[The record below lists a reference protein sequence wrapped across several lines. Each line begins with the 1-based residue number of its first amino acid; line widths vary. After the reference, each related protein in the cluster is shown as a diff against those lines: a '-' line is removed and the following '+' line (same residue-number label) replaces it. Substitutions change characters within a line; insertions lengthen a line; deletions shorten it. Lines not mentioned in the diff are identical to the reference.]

1 MALDLDKIRQELDEI
16 DRQLVA
22 LYEQRL
28 KTCDLVAD
36 YKIEQSKP
44 VLDAE
49 REEQK
54 LAAVSSLVQSPYD
67 KRAVEELYRQIMT
80 ASRRRQYKKMAE
92 QGAFVQELFEE
103 VDELPGIRDK
113 SARIVYQGVEGAY
126 SHQAALAYFGADCG
140 MFHVDTFEEAVRC
153 VVLREADYAVVPI
166 ENAKSGTV
174 TDTYDLLVGHD
185 VYIVGE
191 HFQAVNHALLALPEA
206 VLSDI
211 RSVCSHPQALMQCK
225 EYIQEQGLREEACL
239 NTAMSARRIQEEQ
252 DKSKAAI
259 ASEQAAA
266 LYGLQV
272 LARNISRMEN
282 NTTRFIILSARNI
295 CRKSSG
301 KISLMFELKHQAG
314 ALYNMLGNL
323 IFNGVNMLH
332 IESRPIREKS
342 WEYRFFVDIEGK
354 FSDAG
359 IRNALTGIR
368 EEASCMKILG
378 SC

>member
-44 VLDAE
+44 VLDAA

-54 LAAVSSLVQSPYD
+54 LAAVSSLVQSSYD

>member
-44 VLDAE
+44 VLDAA

-54 LAAVSSLVQSPYD
+54 LAAVSSLVQSSYD

-103 VDELPGIRDK
+103 VDELPGICDK

>member
-140 MFHVDTFEEAVRC
+140 MFHVNTFEEAVRC

-206 VLSDI
+206 MLSDI

>member
-140 MFHVDTFEEAVRC
+140 MFHVNTFEEAVRC

-191 HFQAVNHALLALPEA
+191 HFQVVDHALLALPEA
-206 VLSDI
+206 MLSDI

>member
-44 VLDAE
+44 VLDAA

-140 MFHVDTFEEAVRC
+140 MFHVNTFEEAVRC

>member
-44 VLDAE
+44 VLDAA

-140 MFHVDTFEEAVRC
+140 MFHVNTFEEAVRC

-191 HFQAVNHALLALPEA
+191 HFQVVDHALLALPEA
-206 VLSDI
+206 MLSDI

>member
-103 VDELPGIRDK
+103 VDELPGICDK

-140 MFHVDTFEEAVRC
+140 MFHVNTFEEAVRC

-191 HFQAVNHALLALPEA
+191 HFQVVDHALLALPEA
-206 VLSDI
+206 MLSDI

>member
-1 MALDLDKIRQELDEI
+1 
-16 DRQLVA
+16 
-22 LYEQRL
+22 
-28 KTCDLVAD
+28 
-36 YKIEQSKP
+36 
-44 VLDAE
+44 
-49 REEQK
+49 
-54 LAAVSSLVQSPYD
+54 
-67 KRAVEELYRQIMT
+67 
-80 ASRRRQYKKMAE
+80 MAE

-140 MFHVDTFEEAVRC
+140 MFHVNTFEEAVRC

-191 HFQAVNHALLALPEA
+191 HFQVVDHALLALPEA
-206 VLSDI
+206 MLSDI

>member
-103 VDELPGIRDK
+103 VDELPGICDK

-191 HFQAVNHALLALPEA
+191 HFQVVDHALLALPEA
-206 VLSDI
+206 MLSDI

>member
-44 VLDAE
+44 VLDAA

-54 LAAVSSLVQSPYD
+54 LAAVSSLVQSSYD

-103 VDELPGIRDK
+103 VDELPGICDK

-191 HFQAVNHALLALPEA
+191 HFQVVDHALLALPEA
-206 VLSDI
+206 MLSDI

>member
-54 LAAVSSLVQSPYD
+54 LAAVSSLVQSSYD

-140 MFHVDTFEEAVRC
+140 MFHVNTFEEAVRC

-191 HFQAVNHALLALPEA
+191 HFQVVDHALLALPEA
-206 VLSDI
+206 MLSDI